1 MTCSF
6 QHKYTDTFSYA
17 GLFTTLTV
25 DGVPA
30 TDLTGFTVSA
40 TIKTYP
46 ERAAVD
52 TLTVTTG
59 PGLAVLFVGDS
70 SGWPIRRLCI
80 DTQIQ
85 FPSGAVRSVQPIVF
99 DCVRDLRE

>member
-46 ERAAVD
+46 SAEPWTR
-52 TLTVTTG
+52 
-59 PGLAVLFVGDS
+59 
-70 SGWPIRRLCI
+70 
-80 DTQIQ
+80 
-85 FPSGAVRSVQPIVF
+85 
-99 DCVRDLRE
+99 